1 MSCHAAMELD
11 RHGAEHSPVHGLHP
25 LAKLLATA
33 AFVLAVVSFPKYAV
47 APLAPFFLYPLA
59 LGVLGGVPARPVLR
73 LLLAGLPFAGVAAV
87 ANIFLDRAPLPGGG
101 VPGGWLSCASILLK
115 YALTAGAV
123 LALVGTTS
131 FGRVVQA
138 LAQLRTPHSFLML
151 LQLLYRYLFV
161 LVEEGHTVARARTLR
176 DPRRRLPELRTAA
189 HMLSALFVRTWERA
203 ERVHRCMRL
212 RGYDGLLPVA
222 AARSWRFADFAFLAG
237 VAAACLAAR
246 GLPLVEWLGRAL
258 TR

>member
-1 MSCHAAMELD
+1 MELD
-11 RHGAEHSPVHGLHP
+11 RHGAETSPVHGLDA

-33 AFVLAVVSFPKYAV
+33 VFVLAVVSFPKYAV

-73 LLLAGLPFAGVAAV
+73 LLLAGLPFVGVAAV
-87 ANIFLDRAPLPGGG
+87 VNIFLDRAPVGDLG
-101 VPGGWLSCASILLK
+101 VAGGWLSCASILLK

-123 LALVGTTS
+123 LVLVATTS
-131 FGRVVQA
+131 FGRVLQA
-138 LAQLRTPHSFLML
+138 LARLRTPPSFLML

-161 LVEEGHTVARARTLR
+161 LVEEAHTVVRARTLR
-176 DPRRRLPELRTAA
+176 DPRRRLPELRTAT

-222 AARSWRFADFAFLAG
+222 ASRPWRFADSAFLCG
-237 VAAACLAAR
+237 VAAACAASR
-246 GLPLVEWLGRAL
+246 LCPVTEWLGRAL
-258 TR
+258 AG